1 MSIVRVNTEA
11 KCNSDAQSL
20 PISKKAAVNLSTVS
34 DKVVL
39 SYSKTTYDK
48 TEKEPDVTIEGLV
61 KDTDY
66 SVTYSNNVNAG
77 TATVTIVGMNDYVG
91 TLYQYFTI
99 EPAKMTGVSV
109 HGYKGTYDESS
120 HTITLDGVPEGAVV
134 TYASEESGIYSEMKP
149 DRRSAGTTTVYYKI
163 KKANYEELK
172 GCVKIVIEAAPIA
185 EKKVELSDVSYVYD
199 GTAKSPNVAIA
210 GMIRGIDFTVI
221 YSKNVDAGTGIV
233 TVEGIGNYKGVLY
246 QYFTIEPAELTGISA
261 QGYTGEYDK
270 KSHTI
275 NLQGVPEGAVVTYAT
290 VKEGIYSETKPA
302 RVDVGTTTVYYKVNF
317 ANHKEYTGQA
327 DITITP
333 SGAAQTPGATPGA
346 APGTSETDKI
356 SEADKEDSSEVQF
369 LNDSLTKK
377 TARPA
382 AIRLGKLK
390 AKKKALVIR
399 WKKGKRINGYEI
411 QLSMNK
417 KFKKK
422 NKKIVVKQ
430 KNRTK
435 ITAKKLKA
443 GKTYF
448 VRIRSYKI
456 DAGKKVY
463 SKWSKVKKTKIK

>member
-1 MSIVRVNTEA
+1 M
-11 KCNSDAQSL
+11 
-20 PISKKAAVNLSTVS
+20 
-34 DKVVL
+34 
-39 SYSKTTYDK
+39 
-48 TEKEPDVTIEGLV
+48 
-61 KDTDY
+61 
-66 SVTYSNNVNAG
+66 
-77 TATVTIVGMNDYVG
+77 
-91 TLYQYFTI
+91 
-99 EPAKMTGVSV
+99 
-109 HGYKGTYDESS
+109 
-120 HTITLDGVPEGAVV
+120 
-134 TYASEESGIYSEMKP
+134 
-149 DRRSAGTTTVYYKI
+149 
-163 KKANYEELK
+163 
-172 GCVKIVIEAAPIA
+172 
-185 EKKVELSDVSYVYD
+185 
-199 GTAKSPNVAIA
+199 
-210 GMIRGIDFTVI
+210 
-221 YSKNVDAGTGIV
+221 DAGTGIV

>member
-39 SYSKTTYDK
+39 SYLKTTYDK

-120 HTITLDGVPEGAVV
+120 HTITLDGVPEGAVI

-163 KKANYEELK
+163 NKANYEELK

-210 GMIRGIDFTVI
+210 GMIRGIDFTVS
-221 YSKNVDAGTGIV
+221 YSKNAAAGTGIV
-233 TVEGIGNYKGVLY
+233 TVEGIGNYKGTLY

-275 NLQGVPEGAVVTYAT
+275 ILQGVPEGAVVTYAT
-290 VKEGIYSETKPA
+290 VKEGIYSETKPT

-317 ANHKEYTGQA
+317 VNHKEYTGQA

-346 APGTSETDKI
+346 ALGTSETDKI
-356 SEADKEDSSEVQF
+356 SEADKEDSLEVQF

-399 WKKGKRINGYEI
+399 WKKGKGINGYEI

-430 KNRTK
+430 KKRTK